1 MCIKI
6 NSNNKE
12 SSLLTLDCPSLGII
26 PSRFL
31 PLFILGQSEEGLGL
45 LTLGYL
51 DNGCDELLQEAGHV
65 QEGWPKVMHEVNHKT
80 LDVTSIVILIGHDHQ
95 VTVTQRLDVRLVI
108 RSAKLQTH
116 NLH

>member
-65 QEGWPKVMHEVNHKT
+65 QEGWPKVMHEINHKA

-95 VTVTQRLDVRLVI
+95 VTVT
-108 RSAKLQTH
+108 
-116 NLH
+116 